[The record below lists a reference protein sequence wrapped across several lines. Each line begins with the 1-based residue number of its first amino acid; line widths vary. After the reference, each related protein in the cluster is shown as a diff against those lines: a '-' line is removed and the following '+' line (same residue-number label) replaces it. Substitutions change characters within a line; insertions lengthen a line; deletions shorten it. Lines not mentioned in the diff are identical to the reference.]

1 MLVRVTEPLA
11 SLCLVASETEASI
24 SARTP
29 WIERRTGRAKLI
41 RGVLRHAQQLFEDGV
56 TRRSAKLSQAAK
68 PPLESRG
75 ALFERRA
82 PPTL

>member
-1 MLVRVTEPLA
+1 MFDLVSHLFEALLDPHQTFSKTE
-11 SLCLVASETEASI
+11 SR
-24 SARTP
+24 ARS
-29 WIERRTGRAKLI
+29 RTTLI
-41 RGVLRHAQQLFEDGV
+41 RSVFEPAPNFFEDGI

-82 PPTL
+82 PTKL

>member
-24 SARTP
+24 SARP
-29 WIERRTGRAKLI
+29 PGIERKTGRAKLRI
-41 RGVLRHAQQLFEDGV
+41 

-82 PPTL
+82 LTKL